1 MATWSSSITES
12 GTIPFMPT
20 SLKFL
25 RKRETRSNG
34 GKPSDW
40 SATAIPWRGQ
50 RSTSKCVRTAGPSIL
65 CPGLRSHRYFYSVK
79 IVYEPIERN
88 SARRQ
93 PMRFVGKHGMPVAL
107 LFVGMALGFFLAGH
121 WVPNVAAVPRQ
132 DYESLQAFTNILSI
146 VKKSYVQEVD
156 TKNLIN
162 GAING
167 MLSSLDPHSAYL
179 TPDLYKELQMD
190 TQGRFGGLGIEITV
204 KNGVLT
210 VVSPIEDTPAFKAGI
225 KPGDM
230 IFKIGDEFTK
240 DMTLVDAVKKMR
252 GPKGTKIKISIKRE
266 GVPELIDYTL
276 ERDTIRVQSVRSRG
290 LDEGY
295 GYIRLAQFQERSDR
309 DVQKALEKLAAEKGG
324 LKGLV
329 LDLRNNPGG
338 LLTQAVRVADL
349 FLDSGLIVYTE
360 GRIESQKQKF
370 FAQKEGSWLDFPI
383 VVLVNGGSASASEIV
398 AGALQDHKRAVVLG
412 TKTFGKGSVQ
422 TILPLD
428 DNSALRLTT
437 ARYFTPKGR
446 SIQATGI
453 VPDIVVENATTP
465 DGKPDAPRR
474 PGLREE
480 NLPGHLQNPTQTPN
494 STQDQLDKEKE
505 NQIPSSGPT
514 GDETID
520 NDAQLKRALDLLKS
534 WDVFKQIVQKKAA

>member
-1 MATWSSSITES
+1 MQ
-12 GTIPFMPT
+12 
-20 SLKFL
+20 
-25 RKRETRSNG
+25 
-34 GKPSDW
+34 
-40 SATAIPWRGQ
+40 SA
-50 RSTSKCVRTAGPSIL
+50 
-65 CPGLRSHRYFYSVK
+65 
-79 IVYEPIERN
+79 
-88 SARRQ
+88 
-93 PMRFVGKHGMPVAL
+93 GKHIMPVIL
-107 LFVGMALGFFLAGH
+107 LLLGVALGFFLAGQ
-121 WVPNVAAVPRQ
+121 WVPNVSAVPRQ
-132 DYESLQAFTNILSI
+132 DYESLEAFTNILSI
-146 VKKSYVQEVD
+146 VKKNYVEEVE
-156 TKNLIN
+156 TKNLVN

-167 MLSSLDPHSAYL
+167 MLNSLDPHSAYL
-179 TPDLYKELQMD
+179 TPELYKDLQMD

-204 KNGVLT
+204 KGGVLT

-230 IFKIGDEFTK
+230 IFKIEDEFTK

-252 GPKGTKIKISIKRE
+252 GPKGTKINLSIKRE
-266 GVPELIDYTL
+266 GVPELIDFTL
-276 ERDTIRVQSVRSRG
+276 VRDTIRVQSVRSRV
-290 LDEGY
+290 LESGY

-309 DVQKALEKLAAEKGG
+309 DVQKALEKLAAEKSG

-360 GRIESQKQKF
+360 GRIESQKQKY
-370 FAQKEGSWLDFPI
+370 FAQKDGSWMDFPM

-437 ARYFTPKGR
+437 ARYFTPSGR

-453 VPDIVVENATTP
+453 VPDIVVDATP
-465 DGKPDAPRR
+465 QQDGKPDEKKR
-474 PGLREE
+474 PMLREE
-480 NLPGHLQNPTQTPN
+480 NLPGHLPSPQSAPGQQP
-494 STQDQLDKEKE
+494 DQGEKEKE
-505 NQIPSSGPT
+505 KLVPPSAPT
-514 GDETID
+514 GDESID

-534 WDVFKQIVQKKAA
+534 WDVFKQLVQKKAA

>member
-1 MATWSSSITES
+1 
-12 GTIPFMPT
+12 
-20 SLKFL
+20 
-25 RKRETRSNG
+25 
-34 GKPSDW
+34 
-40 SATAIPWRGQ
+40 
-50 RSTSKCVRTAGPSIL
+50 
-65 CPGLRSHRYFYSVK
+65 
-79 IVYEPIERN
+79 
-88 SARRQ
+88 
-93 PMRFVGKHGMPVAL
+93 MPVSL
-107 LFVGMALGFFLAGH
+107 LAVGVAIGFVLAAQ
-121 WVPNVAAVPRQ
+121 WVPTVAAVPRQ
-132 DYESLQAFTNILSI
+132 DYESLEAFTNILSI
-146 VKKSYVQEVD
+146 VKKNYVEDVD
-156 TKNLIN
+156 TKNLVN

-167 MLSSLDPHSAYL
+167 MLNSLDPHSAYL
-179 TPDLYKELQMD
+179 TPDLYKDLQMD

-204 KNGVLT
+204 KGGVLT
-210 VVSPIEDTPAFKAGI
+210 VVSPIEDTPAFRAGI

-230 IFKIGDEFTK
+230 IFKIEDEFTK

-252 GPKGTKIKISIKRE
+252 GPKGTKINLSIKRE
-266 GVPELIDYTL
+266 GVPELIDFQL
-276 ERDTIRVQSVRSRG
+276 MRDTIRVQSVRSRT
-290 LDEGY
+290 LEPGY

-309 DVQKALEKLAAEKGG
+309 DVQKALEKIAAEKSG

-338 LLTQAVRVADL
+338 LLTQAVRVSDL

-360 GRIESQKQKF
+360 GRIEAQKQKYY
-370 FAQKEGSWLDFPI
+370 AQKEGSWMDFPV

-437 ARYFTPKGR
+437 ARYYTPNGR

-453 VPDIVVENATTP
+453 VPDIVVEATPPPPTAE
-465 DGKPDAPRR
+465 GKPDDNRR
-474 PGLREE
+474 RSILREE
-480 NLPGHLQNPTQTPN
+480 NLPGHLPAPQQPVAPQ
-494 STQDQLDKEKE
+494 SDQGDKEKE
-505 NQIPSSGPT
+505 KLVPSSAPT

-534 WDVFKQIVQKKAA
+534 WDVFKQLVQKKAA

>member
-1 MATWSSSITES
+1 MRI
-12 GTIPFMPT
+12 
-20 SLKFL
+20 
-25 RKRETRSNG
+25 
-34 GKPSDW
+34 
-40 SATAIPWRGQ
+40 
-50 RSTSKCVRTAGPSIL
+50 
-65 CPGLRSHRYFYSVK
+65 VK
-79 IVYEPIERN
+79 
-88 SARRQ
+88 
-93 PMRFVGKHGMPVAL
+93 KHGMPVVL
-107 LFVGMALGFFLAGH
+107 LLVGVALGFFLAGQ
-121 WVPNVAAVPRQ
+121 WVPNVSAVPRQ
-132 DYESLQAFTNILSI
+132 DYESLETFTNVLSI
-146 VKKSYVQEVD
+146 VKKNYVEDVD
-156 TKNLIN
+156 TKSLVT

-190 TQGRFGGLGIEITV
+190 TQGRFGGLGIEITI

-230 IFKIGDEFTK
+230 IFKIEDEYTK

-252 GPKGTKIKISIKRE
+252 GPKGTKIKISVKRE
-266 GVPELIDYTL
+266 GVPELIDFTL
-276 ERDTIRVQSVRSRG
+276 VRDTIRVQSVRSRT
-290 LDEGY
+290 LEPGY
-295 GYIRLAQFQERSDR
+295 GYVRLAQFQERSDR
-309 DVQKALEKLAAEKGG
+309 DLQKALEKLAAEKGG
-324 LKGLV
+324 IKGLV

-338 LLTQAVRVADL
+338 LLTQAVRVSDL

-360 GRIESQKQKF
+360 GRIESQKQKY
-370 FAQKEGSWLDFPI
+370 FAQKEGTWTDFPM

-437 ARYFTPKGR
+437 ARYYTPNGR
-446 SIQATGI
+446 SIQALGI
-453 VPDIVVENATTP
+453 VPDIVVDSVPQEAKTEEK
-465 DGKPDAPRR
+465 KPQS
-474 PGLREE
+474 LREE
-480 NLPGHLQNPTQTPN
+480 NLPGHLPNPQQTPA
-494 STQDQLDKEKE
+494 QQQEQGGKDKEKLV
-505 NQIPSSGPT
+505 PPSGPT

-534 WDVFKQIVQKKAA
+534 WDVFKQLVQKRAA